1 MRQKLSFFVFMPNG
15 SWPSSSGLRGRR
27 RTYYTILKSAD
38 HALSKMVRYV
48 LL

>member
-1 MRQKLSFFVFMPNG
+1 MYFFMWFQEVY
-15 SWPSSSGLRGRR
+15 SSRPC
-27 RTYYTILKSAD
+27 I

>member
-1 MRQKLSFFVFMPNG
+1 MIFCAIPMTEKWPFFAYDDRKE
-15 SWPSSSGLRGRR
+15 L
-27 RTYYTILKSAD
+27 AD